1 MVMLPEN
8 YDPSK
13 ENEDDYMNERQLE
26 YFRLKLE
33 EWKTSLLNQSV
44 ETMDMLKQEGEA
56 SAPDELD
63 RASEAAE
70 KSLELH
76 KRDRERK
83 LIKKID
89 AALDRIKDGTF
100 GYCEVTGDP
109 IGVRRLMA
117 RPIATMTVEA
127 QEAKEKAEE
136 KK

>member
-1 MVMLPEN
+1 MTTLPEN
-8 YDPSK
+8 YQPS
-13 ENEDDYMNERQLE
+13 DDEEYMNENQLE

-33 EWKTSLLNQSV
+33 EWKSSLLSQSA
-44 ETMDMLKQEGEA
+44 ETLDMLKQEDA
-56 SAPDELD
+56 SSAADDVD
-63 RASEAAE
+63 RASDEE
-70 KSLELH
+70 DKSFELH

-109 IGVRRLMA
+109 IGIGRLMA
-117 RPIATMTVEA
+117 RPIATMSIEA
-127 QEAKEKAEE
+127 QEAYEKQE